1 MRTLSFLLAIFLVT
15 AGVSLAQPNI
25 VFVLVDDMRWD
36 DYGKGGH
43 TYLKTPNIDRIAN
56 EGITFRNAFCATP
69 LCSPSRANFL
79 TGQYARHNG
88 ITDNTARDAQSHQ
101 LETFPRLL
109 DAAGY
114 ETAFFGK
121 WHMGND
127 DSPRPGFDYWAAM
140 QGQGEAIDPQLNING
155 KREVVKG
162 YVTDVLTD
170 QAITFLKKNRTGPF
184 LVYLSHKALHP
195 NMQQRNDGT
204 VTSIGEGGFVAADRH
219 KGTYAAATF
228 RKRPNYGIP
237 PTDKPALMRT
247 LGNLPPLGTGTGTP
261 EQTIRDRA
269 EMMLGVDESL
279 GRIMDLLASQG
290 KLDNTI
296 IVVTGDHGYWY
307 GEHGLNEERRLAYE
321 ESLRIPLLMR
331 LPGTIKPASS
341 SDEMVQSIDVAPTM
355 LTLAGAKV
363 PNTMD
368 GVSLTPLF
376 SGKPSAWRKSIYVEY
391 YTDIVFPR
399 TFKMGYDAVRTERHK
414 YIQYRDL
421 EGMDELY
428 DLKQDP
434 YEMNNL
440 LQKPGSEA
448 VKNTLKAEL
457 GKYLQKQ

>member
-1 MRTLSFLLAIFLVT
+1 MRILSLLLTIFLVT
-15 AGVSLAQPNI
+15 TGISLAQPNI

-88 ITDNTARDAQSHQ
+88 IVDNTARDAQSHQ

-140 QGQGEAIDPQLNING
+140 QGQGEAINPQLNING
-155 KREVVKG
+155 KREVVQG

-170 QAITFLKKNRTGPF
+170 QAITFLKKKRTGPF

-204 VTSIGEGGFVAADRH
+204 VASIGEGGFVAADRH
-219 KGTYAAATF
+219 KGTYATANF
-228 RKRPNYGIP
+228 RKRPNYGKA

-247 LGNLPPLGTGTGTP
+247 LGSLPPLGADTGTP

-279 GRIMDLLASQG
+279 GKIMDLLTSQG
-290 KLDNTI
+290 QLDNTI

-355 LTLAGAKV
+355 LTMAGAKI
-363 PNTMD
+363 PKTMD
-368 GVSLTPLF
+368 GLSLTPLF
-376 SGKPSAWRKSIYVEY
+376 SGKPATWRKSIYVEY

-399 TFKMGYDAVRTERHK
+399 TYKMGYDAVRTERHK
-414 YIQYRDL
+414 YIKYRDL

-428 DLKQDP
+428 DLEQDP
-434 YEMNNL
+434 YELNNL
-440 LQKPGSEA
+440 VQKPGSEA
-448 VKNTLKAEL
+448 LKSTLKTEL
-457 GKYLQKQ
+457 DKYVQIK

>member
-1 MRTLSFLLAIFLVT
+1 MQKRSLLIAFLLFTFL
-15 AGVSLAQPNI
+15 ASAAQPNI

-43 TYLKTPNIDRIAN
+43 PYLKTPNIDRIAT
-56 EGITFRNAFCATP
+56 EGITFRNAFCSTP

-88 ITDNTARDAQSHQ
+88 IVDNTARDAQSHQ
-101 LETFPRLL
+101 LQTFPRLL

-114 ETAFFGK
+114 TTAFFGK

-127 DSPRPGFDYWAAM
+127 DSPRPGFDHWVAM
-140 QGQGEAIDPQLNING
+140 QGQGEAIDPKLNING

-170 QAITFLKKNRTGPF
+170 QAIAFLKQKRTGPF

-195 NMQQRNDGT
+195 NIQQRNDGT
-204 VTSIGEGGFVAADRH
+204 TANIGEGGFVAADRH
-219 KGTYAAATF
+219 KGTYASKDF
-228 RKRPNYGIP
+228 KHRPNYGIA

-247 LGNLPPLGTGTGTP
+247 LGSLPPLGQATGTP

-279 GRIMDLLASQG
+279 GRIMDLLSTQG
-290 KLDNTI
+290 QLDNTI

-321 ESLRIPLLMR
+321 ESLRIPLVMR
-331 LPGTIKPASS
+331 LPGTIKPGSS
-341 SDEMVQSIDVAPTM
+341 SEAMVQSIDIAPTM
-355 LTLAGAKV
+355 LSLARVTPPQDLDGA
-363 PNTMD
+363 
-368 GVSLTPLF
+368 SLTPLF
-376 SGKPSAWRKSIYVEY
+376 AGTPTTWRKSIYIEY

-399 TFKMGYDAVRTERHK
+399 TYKMGYDAVRTERYK

-428 DLKQDP
+428 DLEKDP
-434 YEMNNL
+434 FELNNL
-440 LQKPGSEA
+440 LQTPGSEDLRR
-448 VKNTLKAEL
+448 TLKTEL
-457 GKYLQKQ
+457 DNYVQKK

>member
-1 MRTLSFLLAIFLVT
+1 MKRLHLLISVIILIANV
-15 AGVSLAQPNI
+15 AVAQPNI

-43 TYLKTPNIDRIAN
+43 PYLKTPNIDRLAT
-56 EGITFRNAFCATP
+56 EGITFQDAFCSTP

-79 TGQYARHNG
+79 TGQYAHHNG

-101 LETFPRLL
+101 LQTFPRLL

-127 DSPRPGFDYWAAM
+127 DSPRPGFDHWVAM

-155 KREVVKG
+155 KRQVVKG

-170 QAITFLKKNRTGPF
+170 QAMEFLKKKRTAPF

-195 NMQQRNDGT
+195 NVQQRNDGT
-204 VTSIGEGGFVAADRH
+204 TANIGEGGFVAAYRH
-219 KGTYAAATF
+219 KGTYAASMF
-228 RKRPNYGIP
+228 KRRPNHGVA

-247 LGNLPPLGTGTGTP
+247 LGNLPPLGPATATS

-279 GRIMDLLASQG
+279 GRIMELLSAQG
-290 KLDNTI
+290 QLDNTI
-296 IVVTGDHGYWY
+296 IVLTGDHGYWY

-331 LPGTIKPASS
+331 YPNAIRAGSS
-341 SDEMVQSIDVAPTM
+341 SEAMVQSIDIAPTM
-355 LTLAGAKV
+355 LSLAGARV
-363 PNTMD
+363 PKTMD

-376 SGKPSAWRKSIYVEY
+376 KSKPGEWRKSIYVEY

-399 TFKMGYDAVRTERHK
+399 TYKMGYDAVRTERYK
-414 YIQYRDL
+414 YIKYRDL
-421 EGMDELY
+421 TGMDELY
-428 DLKQDP
+428 DLEKDP
-434 YEMNNL
+434 YELNNL
-440 LQKPGSEA
+440 LLTPASGSLRETLEKELEA
-448 VKNTLKAEL
+448 LRK
-457 GKYLQKQ
+457 